1 MMPIKV
7 IALIIAAIVFSRGIA
22 FLLFPKWSKAFSI
35 GLLKSSKKRYN
46 WFGIVLII
54 ISFVMFI
61 FILFRVEL
69 FDIIVI
75 LFAALFFMS
84 GYSLLVVQKE
94 TKQLWKALLS
104 ISDKWT
110 LVFGILHILVA
121 IIIVLLVFSNFFIQ

>member
-1 MMPIKV
+1 MTPIKV
-7 IALIIAAIVFSRGIA
+7 IALIIASIVFSRGIA
-22 FLLFPKWSKAFSI
+22 SLLFPKWSKAFSI
-35 GLLKSSKKRYN
+35 GLLKSSKKIYN

-61 FILFRVEL
+61 FILFRIEL